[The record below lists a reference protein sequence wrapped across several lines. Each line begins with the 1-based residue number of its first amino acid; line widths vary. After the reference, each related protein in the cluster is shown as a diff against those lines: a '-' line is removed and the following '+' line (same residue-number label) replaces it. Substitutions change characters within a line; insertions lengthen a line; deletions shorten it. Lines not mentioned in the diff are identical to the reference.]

1 MKLRLLAIAGLL
13 ALAGARASATTYLC
27 TTNIAELGGQR
38 LTVNGIQTSQYA
50 QQSFPLATVNV
61 FVHGTLTLAT
71 IYQDAAGLNP
81 IVQPWTATSTG
92 VATWCSAAGNY
103 DVVFTSP
110 TLFTPV
116 TYVVALGGSGGGGG
130 GGGCQAGSIP
140 CLLAPTVGG
149 VQTAGIPVAD
159 ALDGNTTPAGTSDIE
174 NALGFNPAN
183 DAAVVHNTGNETIAG
198 LKTFSNNAVFNG
210 NLTLAGTLNF
220 SAAGPFFVQ
229 GVKQTGTPTV
239 SGYDFGLWVNSS
251 GVFQCTLSG
260 GGNCLPGGSPT
271 GAAGGDLAGTYPNPT
286 VAGLNGTALGASWAL
301 MGTNTAKQG
310 VQATA
315 ASVGATL
322 ACPATSGSGTTYV
335 CVTSPSFTP
344 TTNSVIDFIVDTT
357 STGASTLVVNSQSG
371 TPAVQKQ
378 GGGVALIAGDLKS
391 GQRVPLIFDGTNWQ
405 MQGQLGNAPAGSGT
419 VNSCS
424 SATAPAYYAGTGT
437 VVSCPNAT
445 TAGTITTATYG
456 DGNATAELTLAE
468 TYTSPATGVGQ
479 PALIV
484 STQKPAGD
492 VMDVLSCGTNTCSP
506 TKVFYID
513 SSSNV
518 HVVSALQLS
527 SGAPIQGTGAS
538 GSAVYTAGQD
548 GTSSQTGV
556 ATLRGGNQTGTG
568 TGQAG
573 GVLIEPGALTN
584 ASPGGA
590 AVEGTI
596 IFNGGVFKS
605 TGTITVGHLACLVSS
620 NTISNCASTST
631 NGQFIGIVQAQ
642 AGSSP
647 SYYVQTAGT
656 ISGVVLDG
664 TYTYAANDFVC
675 ASSTAAGEVGMATT
689 GVNPCTSYNVHVG
702 FAVASGSS
710 ATTVTVFLSR

>member
-38 LTVNGIQTSQYA
+38 LTVNGIQTSQSA
-50 QQSFPLATVNV
+50 QQSFPLATVNIY
-61 FVHGTLTLAT
+61 VHGTLTLAT
-71 IYQDAAGLNP
+71 IYQDAGGLNP
-81 IVQPWTATSTG
+81 IIQPWTATSQG
-92 VATWCSAAGNY
+92 IATWCSAAGNY
-103 DVVFTSP
+103 DVVFTSS

-130 GGGCQAGSIP
+130 GGCQSGSIP
-140 CLLAPTVGG
+140 CLLAPTVSG

-159 ALDGNTTPAGTSDIE
+159 ALDGNTTPAGTADIE

-198 LKTFSNNAVFNG
+198 LKTFSNNATFNS
-210 NLTLAGTLNF
+210 NVTIAGTLNF
-220 SAAGPFFVQ
+220 SAIGPFFLQ
-229 GVKQTGTPTV
+229 GVKQTGTPSV

-271 GAAGGDLAGTYPNPT
+271 GTAGGDLAGTYPNPT
-286 VAGLNGTALGASWAL
+286 VAGLNGGAIGASWAL
-301 MGTNTAKQG
+301 WGTNGSKQG
-310 VQATA
+310 IQATA

-322 ACPATSGSGTTYV
+322 ACPATSGSSTTYV
-335 CVTSPSFTP
+335 CATTPSFTP
-344 TTNSVIDFIVDTT
+344 VANSVIDFIVDTT
-357 STGASTLVVNSQSG
+357 NTGASTLVVNSQSG
-371 TPAVQKQ
+371 TPAIQKQ
-378 GGGVALIAGDLKS
+378 GGGTALVAGDLKS
-391 GQRVPLIFDGTNWQ
+391 GQRVQLIFDGTNWQ

-419 VNSCS
+419 VNNCS
-424 SATAPAYYAGTGT
+424 SAGGPAYYAGTGT
-437 VVSCPNAT
+437 VVGCPNAT
-445 TAGTITTATYG
+445 TSGTITAATFG
-456 DGNATAELTLAE
+456 DGNATAQLTLAE

-479 PALIV
+479 PALVV

-492 VMDVLSCGTNTCSP
+492 VMDVLSCGTNSCAP
-506 TKVFYID
+506 AKVFYID
-513 SSSNV
+513 SASNV
-518 HVVSALQLS
+518 HVVSAMQLS
-527 SGAPIQGTGAS
+527 SGAPIQGSSPS
-538 GSAVYTAGQD
+538 GNTTYTAGVD

-556 ATLRGGNQTGTG
+556 ATFRGANQTGTG
-568 TGQAG
+568 NSPAG
-573 GVLIEPGALTN
+573 SVIIEPGALTN
-584 ASPGGA
+584 ASPGA
-590 AVEGTI
+590 SATEGTI
-596 IFNGGVFKS
+596 TFNGGIFKS

-620 NTISNCASTST
+620 NTISNCGSTST

-656 ISGVVLDG
+656 ATGVVLDG
-664 TYTYAANDFVC
+664 SYTYAANDFVC
-675 ASSTAAGEVGMATT
+675 ASTTAAGEATMATT
-689 GVNPCTSYNVHVG
+689 GVNPCSAYNTHVG
-702 FAVASGSS
+702 FAVTSGST